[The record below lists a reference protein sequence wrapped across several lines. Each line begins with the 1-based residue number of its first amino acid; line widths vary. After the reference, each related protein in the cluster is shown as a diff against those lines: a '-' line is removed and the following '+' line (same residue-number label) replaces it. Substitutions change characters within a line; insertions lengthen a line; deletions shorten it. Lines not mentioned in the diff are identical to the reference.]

1 MGRERTWLRLGG
13 ALVAVGLT
21 AVGCSDADGEPTPT
35 SGPTVSESPSEAPSS
50 PEPTSPAPG
59 PTPWPEPTRPAAMER
74 DDVEGAKAAAE
85 YFLAFYPYVYV
96 TGDLGQWNALSHPE
110 CEFCASVEANVQ
122 TLHSDGGYSDG
133 PTLTV
138 LGIDGAP
145 PDASYGYFSV
155 WVDVEEGPHSYYD
168 REGAETE
175 QYDGDVYEVDMALT
189 RDASGWI
196 VRGVTVRES
205 ETHA

>member
-74 DDVEGAKAAAE
+74 NDVEGAKAAAE
-85 YFLAFYPYVYV
+85 YFLALYPYVYV
-96 TGDLGQWNALSHPE
+96 TGDLDAWREISHLE
-110 CEFCASVEANVQ
+110 CQFCAGVVANVEE
-122 TLHSDGGYSDG
+122 LHGAGGYADG
-133 PTLTV
+133 PLLEIRT
-138 LGIDGAP
+138 IEAAP
-145 PDASYGYFSV
+145 PDGTYEYFSV
-155 WVDVEEGPHSYYD
+155 WVEADERTS
-168 REGAETE
+168 AK
-175 QYDGDVYEVDMALT
+175 
-189 RDASGWI
+189 
-196 VRGVTVRES
+196 
-205 ETHA
+205 

>member
-21 AVGCSDADGEPTPT
+21 AVGCSDADGDPTPT

-85 YFLAFYPYVYV
+85 YFLALYPYVFA
-96 TGDLGQWNALSHPE
+96 TGDLEEWEAMSHPE
-110 CEFCASVEANVQ
+110 CRFCAVVSEQVSE
-122 TLHSDGGYSDG
+122 LHSNDGYGVGGVIS
-133 PTLTV
+133 
-138 LGIDGAP
+138 IAEIGALP
-145 PDASYGYFSV
+145 PDAEFSHYRIGVRGMEAPSSSYSA
-155 WVDVEEGPHSYYD
+155 EGTQLESA
-168 REGAETE
+168 EG
-175 QYDGDVYEVDMALT
+175 GDVAYTLAVLPGPDW
-189 RDASGWI
+189 SI
-196 VRGVTVRES
+196 RGVAMEER
-205 ETHA
+205 